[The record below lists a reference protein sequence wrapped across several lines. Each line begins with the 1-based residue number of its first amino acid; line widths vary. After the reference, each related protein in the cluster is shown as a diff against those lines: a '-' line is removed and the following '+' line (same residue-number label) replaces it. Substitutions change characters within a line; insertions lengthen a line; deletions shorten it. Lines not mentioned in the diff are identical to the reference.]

1 MNRKQKH
8 SLFKIIISI
17 ILFAAAMI
25 LTHTVLSLPWFGELA
40 LFAAIYL
47 ICGLNPI
54 RKAAI
59 NISHGQIFDENFL
72 MCIATIGAFA
82 IGEFHEAVEVMI
94 FYQIGE
100 LFESIAV
107 GRSRKAV
114 SDLMDICPDE
124 AVVIRQGARET
135 VPADEIEAGEHI
147 IVSAGERIAADGI
160 VVNGTGNI
168 DTSALTGESVPL
180 DAKAGVQVL
189 SGCINL
195 DGTLEIEVTKISS
208 ESTAAKIMELVEES
222 AELKAKTEAFITKFA
237 RFYTPAVVI
246 GAVLLALVPPLFTGF
261 DFAKWVFR
269 ALTFLIVSCPC
280 ALVISVPLS
289 FFSGIGCA
297 SKNGILIKGSSFV
310 EVLAKAKTIVMDKT
324 GTLTKGTFSVT
335 KVHSVSMDEK
345 ELLRY
350 AAHAESV
357 SSHPIA
363 KSIRTA
369 HGAEPDY
376 SIIENQTEK
385 AGFGVSADIGG
396 KRVIAGKA
404 AYLEEE
410 GIACIKEK
418 ETGTAVHIAVDGEYA
433 GYIIVSDTVKDDA
446 GSAIEGLRK
455 SGAEKIVMLTGDKKE
470 TAKAVSEELR
480 LDEAFA
486 ELLPADKVEYMQ
498 KFREELAG
506 KGSLIFVGDGMN
518 DAPVLAQSDAG
529 VAMGAMGS
537 DAAIEAADIVIMDDK
552 PSKLVLGIKIA
563 RKTMG
568 IAKQNIVFALAVKA
582 AVLVLSAA
590 GFANME
596 LAVFADVGVSVIAI
610 LNAMRAG
617 KIK

>member
-1 MNRKQKH
+1 LH
-8 SLFKIIISI
+8 
-17 ILFAAAMI
+17 
-25 LTHTVLSLPWFGELA
+25 
-40 LFAAIYL
+40 
-47 ICGLNPI
+47 
-54 RKAAI
+54 
-59 NISHGQIFDENFL
+59 
-72 MCIATIGAFA
+72 
-82 IGEFHEAVEVMI
+82 
-94 FYQIGE
+94 
-100 LFESIAV
+100 
-107 GRSRKAV
+107 
-114 SDLMDICPDE
+114 
-124 AVVIRQGARET
+124 
-135 VPADEIEAGEHI
+135 
-147 IVSAGERIAADGI
+147 
-160 VVNGTGNI
+160 
-168 DTSALTGESVPL
+168 
-180 DAKAGVQVL
+180 
-189 SGCINL
+189 
-195 DGTLEIEVTKISS
+195 
-208 ESTAAKIMELVEES
+208 
-222 AELKAKTEAFITKFA
+222 
-237 RFYTPAVVI
+237 
-246 GAVLLALVPPLFTGF
+246 
-261 DFAKWVFR
+261 
-269 ALTFLIVSCPC
+269 
-280 ALVISVPLS
+280 
-289 FFSGIGCA
+289 
-297 SKNGILIKGSSFV
+297 
-310 EVLAKAKTIVMDKT
+310 
-324 GTLTKGTFSVT
+324 
-335 KVHSVSMDEK
+335 
-345 ELLRY
+345 
-350 AAHAESV
+350 
-357 SSHPIA
+357 
-363 KSIRTA
+363 TA

-396 KRVIAGKA
+396 KRVLAGKA

-455 SGAEKIVMLTGDKKE
+455 SGAEKIVMLTGDKAE

-506 KGSLIFVGDGMN
+506 KGSLIFVGDGIN

-568 IAKQNIVFALAVKA
+568 IEKQNIVFALAVKA

>member
-1 MNRKQKH
+1 MNRKQKR

-17 ILFAAAMI
+17 ILFAAVMI
-25 LTHTVLSLPWFGELA
+25 LTHTVLSLPWFGEFA

-54 RKAAI
+54 RKAVI

-72 MCIATIGAFA
+72 MCIATIGAFT
-82 IGEFHEAVEVMI
+82 IGEFHEAVEVII
-94 FYQIGE
+94 FYQIGQ

-124 AVVIRQGARET
+124 AVVIRDGVRET
-135 VPADEIEAGEHI
+135 VPADEIEVGEHI

-222 AELKAKTEAFITKFA
+222 AERKARTEAFITKFA

-246 GAVLLALVPPLFTGF
+246 GAVLLALVPPMFTGF

-345 ELLRY
+345 ELLSF

-385 AGFGVSADIGG
+385 AGFGVSADIDG
-396 KRVIAGKA
+396 KRVLAGKS
-404 AYLEEE
+404 AYLKEE

-446 GSAIEGLRK
+446 SSAIEGLRK

-470 TAKAVSEELR
+470 TAKAVSEELC
-480 LDEAFA
+480 LDEAYA